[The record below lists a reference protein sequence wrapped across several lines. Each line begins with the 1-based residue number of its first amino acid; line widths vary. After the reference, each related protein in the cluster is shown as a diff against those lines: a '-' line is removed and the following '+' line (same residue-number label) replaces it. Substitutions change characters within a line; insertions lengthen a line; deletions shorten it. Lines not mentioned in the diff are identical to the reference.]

1 MESRDNQARS
11 VLLFDPATYALLG
24 EQTTVLAGNSS
35 GYPVGTVV
43 GRATYL
49 DQRIVD
55 QVPASVVNAA
65 KH

>member
-1 MESRDNQARS
+1 MLS
-11 VLLFDPATYALLG
+11 
-24 EQTTVLAGNSS
+24 GNVF
-35 GYPVGTVV
+35 GYPDGTVV

-49 DQRIVD
+49 EQRVVD

>member
-1 MESRDNQARS
+1 VRA
-11 VLLFDPATYALLG
+11 VLLFDPTSYSLLG
-24 EQTTVLAGNSS
+24 EEQTMLSGNPL
-35 GYPVGTVV
+35 GYPDGTVV

-49 DQRIVD
+49 EQRIVD